1 MEKIKMAVTR
11 RFFIKSSGLAMVSL
25 ASAPSFLRR
34 TALGQTRGGR
44 GADSPIIIAIF
55 QRGAVD
61 GISMVVPFGDK
72 SYYSYRPQIAIPEPG
87 RNKEEGTIDLD
98 GFFGLHPALS
108 AFKPLYDSKNLAI
121 VHAVGS
127 PDNTRSHFDAQ
138 DYMESGTPGNKGT
151 GDGWLNRYMQ
161 VKTKQ
166 KNSAFRAVAMSP
178 NLPRTLLG
186 GAPAIAMTNINDFG
200 VHAGQDQG
208 IAQGFEQLYA
218 GAHSDLLNG
227 TGKET
232 FEAVKM
238 LRKANPQQYRA
249 ENGANYPRSP
259 FGQSLLQIAQLIKS
273 DIGLEVAFAD
283 IGGWDTHANQ
293 GSSRGQLANRL
304 QDFSQGIAALY
315 QDLGD
320 RMGNIVILT
329 MTEFGRTMRQNGSGG
344 TDHGHASALFVAG
357 GSVKGGKVYGK
368 WPGLGQEQLYEGRDL
383 ALTTDFRSVFSEVAV
398 RHMGAGNAS
407 KIFPGFNGTAT
418 DFRGFIRS

>member
-1 MEKIKMAVTR
+1 
-11 RFFIKSSGLAMVSL
+11 
-25 ASAPSFLRR
+25 
-34 TALGQTRGGR
+34 
-44 GADSPIIIAIF
+44 
-55 QRGAVD
+55 
-61 GISMVVPFGDK
+61 
-72 SYYSYRPQIAIPEPG
+72 
-87 RNKEEGTIDLD
+87 
-98 GFFGLHPALS
+98 
-108 AFKPLYDSKNLAI
+108 
-121 VHAVGS
+121 
-127 PDNTRSHFDAQ
+127 
-138 DYMESGTPGNKGT
+138 
-151 GDGWLNRYMQ
+151 
-161 VKTKQ
+161 
-166 KNSAFRAVAMSP
+166 
-178 NLPRTLLG
+178 
-186 GAPAIAMTNINDFG
+186 
-200 VHAGQDQG
+200 
-208 IAQGFEQLYA
+208 
-218 GAHSDLLNG
+218 
-227 TGKET
+227 
-232 FEAVKM
+232 M

-357 GSVKGGKVYGK
+357 GRVQGGKVYGK

-407 KIFPGFNGTAT
+407 KIFPGCNGSAA